1 MHDEKPGAYRKNE
14 RGFTVIEM
22 GVVVVVFCILLLA
35 ILGTLCDSF
44 GIFTLGEDMV
54 ALQEQSRAAI
64 NFMCAEL
71 REAGIQPNPTGPD
84 PYPTITG
91 GNTIQFISPADQDAD
106 GFLTKGPPASSL
118 YNIGD
123 VEWDLA
129 NVIQYRVEQ
138 APSGEGM
145 LVRRV
150 NGANPR
156 VFARYVQSV
165 QLDDF
170 DTDPVNVALGE
181 VRVQL
186 NMVKNTVKQ
195 NTLTYNTSFSVAMRN

>member
-1 MHDEKPGAYRKNE
+1 MHDEKPAAYRKHE
-14 RGFTVIEM
+14 RGFTLIEIA
-22 GVVVVVFCILLLA
+22 VVVVVFCILLLA
-35 ILGTLCDSF
+35 ILGTLGDSF
-44 GIFTLGEDMV
+44 GMFTLGEDEV

-84 PYPTITG
+84 AYPTITG
-91 GNTIQFISPADQDAD
+91 GTAIQFVLPTDQDAD
-106 GFLTKGPPASSL
+106 GYLTKGPPASAL
-118 YNIGD
+118 YNVGD

-129 NVIQYRVEQ
+129 NVIQYRIEQ

-165 QLDDF
+165 RFDDF
-170 DTDPVNVALGE
+170 DTDPISVALGE

-186 NMVKNTVKQ
+186 TMSKNTVKQ
-195 NTLTYNTSFSVAMRN
+195 NALTYNTSFSVAMRN